1 VKKYSS
7 SFFIIIAGF
16 ILVTIGVIWLVVIPQ
31 GKQLMKTIK
40 DFQQSKRDIADLT
53 GRVEKI
59 TSLEQHSGQLSEMTQ
74 IVSDYLPDSQKEG
87 PFIVETEKV
96 FQDNGVASDIMK
108 ITGMVKATGAKQTTD
123 NEEPATAGAT
133 TTISSTTTSVPTP
146 KVGGLP
152 GTAQTGFSFSFK
164 GSFPS
169 FMNFLK
175 TWEGIRRFFVL
186 QSIQVKTTGD
196 DEITVRADGMI
207 FYKKQVSILENL
219 ENLDINFNK
228 LEDLK
233 KKNLYSTPVSPQEP
247 GYGRDNPF
255 VAY

>member
-1 VKKYSS
+1 MKKYSS

-31 GKQLMKTIK
+31 GKQLVKTVK
-40 DFQQSKRDIADLT
+40 DLQQSKRDIADLT

-59 TSLEQHSGQLSEMTQ
+59 TSLEQRSEQLSEMTQ

-96 FQDNGVASDIMK
+96 FQDNGVAGDIMK
-108 ITGMVKATGAKQTTD
+108 ITGAVKATAKQTTE
-123 NEEPATAGAT
+123 NEESATAGAT
-133 TTISSTTTSVPTP
+133 TTISSTTTSTPTP

-152 GTAQTGFSFSFK
+152 GTAQTGFSFTFK
-164 GSFPS
+164 GNFPS

-255 VAY
+255 VPF